1 MELLLCILIFVVL
14 AFIFALIEY
23 LIITIRLIKFEKV
36 SNELERICMEEI
48 NIDELRDSRAERCKT
63 CFHTPVCGRDMN
75 TVGTMYVSPSPMFF
89 SKEYR
94 DNAWK
99 KYLEREQ
106 NGFPCSYYIPM
117 EKVVIKDED

>member
-1 MELLLCILIFVVL
+1 M
-14 AFIFALIEY
+14 
-23 LIITIRLIKFEKV
+23 
-36 SNELERICMEEI
+36 I
-48 NIDELRDSRAERCKT
+48 NIDELRASLDCRAERCKT

-106 NGFPCSYYIPM
+106 NGFPCGYYIPM
-117 EKVVIKDED
+117 EKVVIKND